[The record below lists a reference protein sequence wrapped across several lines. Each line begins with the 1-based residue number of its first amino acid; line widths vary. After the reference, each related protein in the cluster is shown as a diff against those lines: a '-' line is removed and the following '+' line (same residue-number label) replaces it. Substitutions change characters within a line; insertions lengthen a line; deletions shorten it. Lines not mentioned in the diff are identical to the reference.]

1 MKIYDCFMFF
11 DEEMLLDLRFN
22 VLNKYVDKF
31 IITEARYA
39 HNGDPKKLNF
49 DIKKFEN
56 FKDKI
61 EYIVVN
67 EPPPN
72 LFEINK
78 NDKESI
84 RAEKLILNGYKRD
97 HFQREQLQRGLKKA
111 EPEDLII
118 LSDLDEI
125 PNLEKIN
132 LKKIKNKIICFKQ
145 RMFYY
150 KFNLLYESIP
160 WYGSRVCRKKNFI
173 SPQWLRDTKHKKYP
187 LWRVDILFSK
197 HKYHDIYHVEDGG
210 WHFTNIKSPKEILN
224 KLKKFAHHYE
234 FESSGLKISDL
245 EKMVKEKKAIYDHS
259 IDQRGY
265 KWSGNKTLKK
275 VDLSEMPKYLEENY
289 EKYSSSLE

>member
-72 LFEINK
+72 LFEINE

-97 HFQREQLQRGLKKA
+97 HFQSNNQ
-111 EPEDLII
+111 
-118 LSDLDEI
+118 
-125 PNLEKIN
+125 
-132 LKKIKNKIICFKQ
+132 
-145 RMFYY
+145 
-150 KFNLLYESIP
+150 
-160 WYGSRVCRKKNFI
+160 
-173 SPQWLRDTKHKKYP
+173 
-187 LWRVDILFSK
+187 
-197 HKYHDIYHVEDGG
+197 
-210 WHFTNIKSPKEILN
+210 
-224 KLKKFAHHYE
+224 
-234 FESSGLKISDL
+234 
-245 EKMVKEKKAIYDHS
+245 
-259 IDQRGY
+259 
-265 KWSGNKTLKK
+265 
-275 VDLSEMPKYLEENY
+275 
-289 EKYSSSLE
+289 